1 LKSLERDGLAKF
13 DGRHWMSSDFAYG
26 RHPKDTGRYV
36 PKKLSQ
42 ARLARLITRLNERIV
57 TIDMDGT
64 VYDPWACCNG
74 EDYSKIGTAKCR
86 HIREDVMNEA
96 RALADSL
103 DASLV
108 VVSWRSRGDMA
119 TQRWL
124 KLVGL
129 KVDAVFIPETPDDI
143 CWYAPPC
150 EAAYDQIG
158 FKVATIKA
166 LRVLGKEV
174 VASFD
179 DYRTVCRA
187 FKRIGIPDVRKTRH
201 LVKILPHEYVAGYLG
216 APKIPHRNG
225 VGA

>member
-1 LKSLERDGLAKF
+1 MTRRTTEELREQVLKILSKRSPLRTAAIGWALYPEAPNRWARSCEHGARRVLKSLERDGLAKF

-129 KVDAVFIPETPDDI
+129 KVDAVFIPETPDDMLV
-143 CWYAPPC
+143 CPS
-150 EAAYDQIG
+150 
-158 FKVATIKA
+158 
-166 LRVLGKEV
+166 LRSCL
-174 VASFD
+174 
-179 DYRTVCRA
+179 
-187 FKRIGIPDVRKTRH
+187 
-201 LVKILPHEYVAGYLG
+201 
-216 APKIPHRNG
+216 
-225 VGA
+225 